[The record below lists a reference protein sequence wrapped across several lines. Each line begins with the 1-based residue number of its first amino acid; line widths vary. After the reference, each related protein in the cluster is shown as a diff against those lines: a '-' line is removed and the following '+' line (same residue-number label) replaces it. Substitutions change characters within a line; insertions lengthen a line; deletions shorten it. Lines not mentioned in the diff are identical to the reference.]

1 MVETLI
7 TLAIGSL
14 AGYYLGK
21 ERFRFESA
29 HKRRI
34 EVIEELYRKLVITRR
49 AFADVMNPLQLVP
62 NDKETKKKHLV
73 SAANDFSNYFFEH
86 RIFFEKTLAND
97 IEAIHREL
105 QEIWVDWE
113 YLVEFPETPPKEKVK
128 NWQQTWK
135 RIDKD
140 MLDVIRGLETKFR
153 AVLGI
158 NSLFAR
164 VNQRASTKLIE
175 YLRR

>member
-1 MVETLI
+1 MIDILT

-14 AGYYLGK
+14 FGSLIGSLVGYYLGK
-21 ERFRFESA
+21 EKFRFESA

-49 AFADVMNPLQLVP
+49 SFADVMNPLQLVP

-73 SAANDFSNYFFEH
+73 EVANAFSNYFFEH
-86 RIFFEKTLAND
+86 RIFFEKTLADD
-97 IEAIHREL
+97 IEAVNREL
-105 QEIWVDWE
+105 QEIWVYWE

-135 RIDKD
+135 RVDKD
-140 MLDVIRGLETKFR
+140 MQDVIRELETKFR
-153 AVLGI
+153 VVLGI
-158 NSLFAR
+158 
-164 VNQRASTKLIE
+164 K
-175 YLRR
+175 